1 MVSDLRLR
9 WSRLM
14 LPVTLVAAAAVSL
27 SAQGSMAAK
36 SSDVLGTV
44 RLTRATIADGQ
55 TLPAGTYAVRASD
68 AAVTPAAGESP
79 NSEKWVEFTQAGTV
93 KGRELASVL
102 VGPAVKE
109 VAKEAPPAAGQS
121 RVEMLAGGEYLRV
134 WINHGGTNYLVHL
147 AVASGK

>member
-1 MVSDLRLR
+1 MVSDLRVR

-14 LPVTLVAAAAVSL
+14 APIALAAAAAVSL
-27 SAQGSMAAK
+27 SAQGMSASK
-36 SSDVLGTV
+36 SGDVLGMV
-44 RLTRATIADGQ
+44 RLSRPTVADGQ
-55 TLPAGTYAVRASD
+55 ALAAGTYSVRVSD

-79 NSEKWVEFTQAGTV
+79 NGEKWVEFVQAGAV

-121 RVEMLAGGEYLRV
+121 RVEMLAGNQYLRV

-147 AVASGK
+147 AVAPGR